1 MKKTKRI
8 ILNAILA
15 LCATVSVTGC
25 LNEYLDRAPDAGL
38 TDSEVFSKYANFK
51 SYFYSVYGGSGF
63 NIRCHYPLH
72 WCMNSQKLTLEELT
86 DMCDKTRIQR
96 AQSIKL
102 GNGSDATWI
111 IGYPTADSNYQQR
124 QGPQHLE
131 MHQGMQ
137 HGHRKGLPHPGLHR
151 GRA

>member
-111 IGYPTADSNYQQR
+111 IGYPTADSNY
-124 QGPQHLE
+124 PNN
-131 MHQGMQ
+131 
-137 HGHRKGLPHPGLHR
+137 
-151 GRA
+151 A